1 MQDTWTPKN
10 THTRRLL
17 LCTLGNSNTLIIL
30 TRSPYADEPE
40 PEPKPVARDLLAATA
55 EGLLYRLDEDED
67 EVVCNSDLRDA
78 PLSGLGEFRS
88 STIPSSS
95 SIRSSIRHILR
106 PLLLPCWVDGPCC
119 SSLMPALARVATFR
133 THPSK
138 APPMFSRPVDALDGT
153 VDADSKEVAREFS
166 GGCAG
171 VRFGMCCARTGW
183 PI

>member
-1 MQDTWTPKN
+1 M
-10 THTRRLL
+10 
-17 LCTLGNSNTLIIL
+17 
-30 TRSPYADEPE
+30 
-40 PEPKPVARDLLAATA
+40 
-55 EGLLYRLDEDED
+55 
-67 EVVCNSDLRDA
+67 VCNSDLRDA
-78 PLSGLGEFRS
+78 PLSGLGEFWP

-153 VDADSKEVAREFS
+153 VDVESKEVVRGFS

-171 VRFGMCCARTGW
+171 VRFGMCCAKNRVNPSNAGPGPVEVGSRVPTPVADRW
-183 PI
+183 ILLRWRRC